1 MEDRTR
7 WRTALEDKLTTG
19 WVPVGLVLLG
29 IGARLAW
36 LSHQSGKKLD
46 LGEAMNVA
54 RAIQQ
59 RGQFADAFQA
69 GQGPTAHLM
78 PLSPLIAGLT
88 YRLYGFDT
96 FTSNALLTTWS
107 LAAVFVGFWL
117 QMMAFEALGLM
128 ASVRVA
134 AFAILCIVPFN
145 FWLETVA
152 FRVWEGGLAV
162 ALASLLLYMSVR
174 WDGSNP
180 GWAKLTAVSIVLSML
195 CFVAPSM
202 AIAGIAV
209 AAIFAWRNLMPQRI
223 LAFVA
228 LFCVTSSVIFL
239 PWVMRNDTVFGQPIL
254 FRTDAGLELA
264 VAFREDALNTKD
276 AARDFSTTMKSIH
289 PRVTLEAFDAMKRG
303 GGEIKY
309 SETLGAAALHW
320 MANNPFGTLRLIT
333 RHIAGMLF
341 PPAWY
346 WTMWSD
352 NSRATDLKVYIH
364 WVISGLGLGGIFLA
378 CFARDRRLQYPIAMT
393 ALTIIPY
400 AFVQPTLRYRYL
412 IFGLLVYFS
421 AYLIAESY
429 RRLASKPVRED
440 GFDR

>member
-1 MEDRTR
+1 
-7 WRTALEDKLTTG
+7 
-19 WVPVGLVLLG
+19 
-29 IGARLAW
+29 
-36 LSHQSGKKLD
+36 
-46 LGEAMNVA
+46 
-54 RAIQQ
+54 
-59 RGQFADAFQA
+59 
-69 GQGPTAHLM
+69 
-78 PLSPLIAGLT
+78 
-88 YRLYGFDT
+88 
-96 FTSNALLTTWS
+96 
-107 LAAVFVGFWL
+107 
-117 QMMAFEALGLM
+117 
-128 ASVRVA
+128 
-134 AFAILCIVPFN
+134 
-145 FWLETVA
+145 
-152 FRVWEGGLAV
+152 
-162 ALASLLLYMSVR
+162 LASLQLYMSVH

-209 AAIFAWRNLMPQRI
+209 AAIFAFRNLTPQRI

-239 PWVMRNDTVFGQPIL
+239 PWAMRNDTVFGQPIL

-276 AARDFSTTMKSIH
+276 AARNFSTTMQSIH
-289 PRVTLEAFDAMKRG
+289 PRVTMEAFDAMKRA

-309 SETLGAAALHW
+309 SKTLGADALNW
-320 MANNPFGTLRLIT
+320 MANNPFGTLQLIT

-352 NSRATDLKVYIH
+352 NSRATALKVYIH
-364 WVISGLGLGGIFLA
+364 WIISGMGLGGIFLA
-378 CFARDRRLQYPIAMT
+378 CFAQDRRFQYPIAMT
-393 ALTIIPY
+393 VLTIIPY

-429 RRLASKPVRED
+429 RRLAPKSVRED
-440 GFDR
+440 GL